1 MLFRS
6 KKYFFYL
13 IVFKNRGI
21 EKLAAISFRKLGGK
35 KKESKL
41 LEKKVVLFLLK
52 KKFELYLT
60 TNMREKCEGRRN
72 AVRKN

>member
-1 MLFRS
+1 MDGGIR
-6 KKYFFYL
+6 KKDFFYL

-35 KKESKL
+35 KKESTL
-41 LEKKVVLFLLK
+41 LDKKVVLFLLK
-52 KKFELYLT
+52 KIELYLT
-60 TNMREKCEGRRN
+60 TNMREKCGGRRN